1 MAVPAMLIT
10 APGSG
15 QGKSMITA
23 ALARLHRNAGRRV
36 RVFKHGPDY
45 LDPML
50 QERASGAPVY
60 QLHPWMTGA
69 GECRA
74 RLAAAAREAD
84 VVLVEGAMGLFDGDS
99 SSADLAALAGLPVAV
114 VVDARAMAETF
125 GALVAGLAHHRA
137 DVQVTGALA
146 NRVDSA
152 GHARMLAGSL
162 PDGVAWLGAVPRDE
176 ALRLPDRHLGLVQA
190 DEVDDLDARLD
201 SAAAALAEA
210 GLAGLPPAVA
220 LEAEPLPA
228 PPRLLAGQRIAV
240 ARDAAFGFI
249 YRANLEL
256 LEAMGATVHPFSPLA
271 DTALPAADALWL
283 PGGYPELHAAEL
295 AGNAAMQAAIRGH
308 HEAGRPILAECGG
321 LMYCAETLV
330 DGEGA
335 EHPMLGLLPGRA
347 EMAGRLTGIGLQA
360 WERSEGTLRGHTF
373 HHSRLHTALTP
384 AAETVRRSGS
394 PAEPVY
400 RVGSLTATYFHAYFP
415 SSPEV
420 VAALL
425 TR

>member
-1 MAVPAMLIT
+1 MGIPAMLLS
-10 APGSG
+10 APSSG
-15 QGKSMITA
+15 QGKSIITA

-74 RLAAAAREAD
+74 RLAMAAREAD
-84 VVLVEGAMGLFDGDS
+84 VILVEGAMGLFDGDP

-114 VVDARAMAETF
+114 VVDARAMAETY
-125 GALVAGLAHHRA
+125 GALVAGLARHR
-137 DVQVTGALA
+137 DDIQVVGALA
-146 NRVDSA
+146 NRVDRP
-152 GHARMLAGSL
+152 GHACTLAGSL
-162 PDGVAWLGAVPRDE
+162 PEGLAWLGAVPRAE
-176 ALRLPDRHLGLVQA
+176 ALQLPDRHLGLVQA

-201 SAAAALAEA
+201 AAAGVLAEA
-210 GLAGLPPAVA
+210 GLGGLPPAVA

-228 PPRLLAGQRIAV
+228 PPRLLQGQRIAV

-256 LEAMGATVHPFSPLA
+256 LEAMGATVCPFSPLRDA
-271 DTALPAADALWL
+271 ALPAADALWL
-283 PGGYPELHAAEL
+283 PGGYPELYAAEL

-321 LMYCAETLV
+321 LMYCAEALV
-330 DGEGA
+330 TGDGTAHG
-335 EHPMLGLLPGRA
+335 MLGLLPGRA

-360 WERSEGTLRGHTF
+360 WERAEGALRGHTF

-394 PAEPVY
+394 PAEAVY